1 MAVLQMQ
8 KVSICALKKDRKA
21 ILEKIQAM
29 GVMEISQSTEEESGF
44 AKMNTQEQRNTF
56 EKNAALADAALNIL
70 QEYVPEKVSMLA
82 SLEGKSLVEKEAYLQ
97 AADRKT
103 EIMGAASQ
111 IVGLHKQIAEYKA
124 TIQKL
129 ENQIEALTPWLNL
142 DVPINCRGTKSAA
155 VLIGSLP
162 GIMTLEEIYGLVLEH
177 APDACGVDITV
188 LSSERDAVYIAAVCL
203 KKDAAKV
210 EDALRQGGFAKPSQS
225 MSKIPAQ
232 EKEELQK
239 QIEILK
245 RDIGEC
251 QSEIVKHG
259 EDRGDLKLI
268 SDYFRARADKY
279 EVLGQLLQ
287 SRRTFLIHGYVP
299 KKAVEAV
306 SKALNDKFVL
316 SVEIEDIPEDEEAP
330 VILENNSFSE
340 SVEGVLGSYGLP
352 KKGEVDPTTVM
363 SFFYVFLFGL
373 MLSDAAYGFLMFIA
387 CFIVLKKFPRMESSM
402 KKAIKM
408 FMYCGIST
416 LVWGVLF
423 GGYFGDAI
431 DVVARTFF
439 HVDVPEGGLVKALWF
454 VPLNDP
460 MRMLMYS
467 MAFGLIHLFTG
478 LGMKGYML
486 LKEKKVFDFFC
497 DVVLWY
503 VFLIG
508 LILMLLPSAIFASI
522 AQLEPGAFPPMVG
535 QTGKIMAIIGVV
547 GLLLM
552 SGRANKNFALRI
564 ALGAYDIYN
573 VTGWLSDVLSYSR
586 LLALGL
592 ATGVIASVINQMG
605 SMAGDGI
612 FGIIVFVL
620 VFIVGHTLNMAINI
634 LGAYVH
640 TNRLQFVEFF
650 GKFYEGGGKPFN
662 PFKLN
667 TKYVDVKEETYL

>member
-21 ILEKIQAM
+21 ILEKIQSM
-29 GVMEISQSTEEESGF
+29 GLMEVSGFESEEEGF
-44 AKMNTQEQRNTF
+44 QMVNTQEERSAF
-56 EKNAALADAALNIL
+56 EKNAALADTALDIL
-70 QEYVPEKVSMLA
+70 QEYVPEKVSMFA
-82 SLEGKSLVEKEAYLQ
+82 SLEGKNLIEKKEYLEITQREKEILDM
-97 AADRKT
+97 AAQVAR
-103 EIMGAASQ
+103 
-111 IVGLHKQIAEYKA
+111 LHKQIAECKA
-124 TIQKL
+124 GVQKL
-129 ENQIEALTPWLNL
+129 ENQIEALTPWLKL
-142 DVPINCRGTKSAA
+142 DIPVDFKGTRTTA
-155 VLIGSLP
+155 VLIGSIP
-162 GIMTLEEIYGLVLEH
+162 GTMTLDEIYSLLNEQTPELSG
-177 APDACGVDITV
+177 ADISI
-188 LSSERDAVYIAAVCL
+188 LSSERDAVYLAVLCL
-203 KKDAAKV
+203 KKDMAKV
-210 EDALRQGGFAKPSQS
+210 EEVLRQSGFAKPSQS
-225 MSKIPAQ
+225 MSKIPLQ
-232 EKEELQK
+232 EKELEECRK
-239 QIEILK
+239 EIASYA
-245 RDIGEC
+245 
-251 QSEIVKHG
+251 SER
-259 EDRGDLKLI
+259 ENFKLI
-268 SDYFRARADKY
+268 SDYFRARAEKY
-279 EVLGQLLQ
+279 EVLGQLPQ
-287 SRRTFLIHGYVP
+287 SRKTFILNGYVP
-299 KKAVEAV
+299 AKSLEVFEKTLTE
-306 SKALNDKFVL
+306 NFIL
-316 SVEIEDIPEDEEAP
+316 SLESMDVPKDEEMP
-330 VILENNSFSE
+330 VLLSNNGFSE
-340 SVEGVLGSYGLP
+340 SVEGVLESYGLP
-352 KKGEVDPTTVM
+352 KRGEVDPTTVM

-373 MLSDAAYGFLMFIA
+373 MLSDAAYGLIMFLG
-387 CFIVLKKFPRMESSM
+387 CFIVLKKFPRMEQSL

-439 HVDVPEGGLVKALWF
+439 HVEVPEGGLVKALWF

-486 LKEKKVFDFFC
+486 LKEKKVLDFFC

-508 LILMLLPSAIFASI
+508 LILMLLPSPIFASI
-522 AQLEPGAFPPMVG
+522 SQIPPETFPAFVGTAGKVLTIAGAL
-535 QTGKIMAIIGVV
+535 
-547 GLLLM
+547 GLLFM
-552 SGRANKNFALRI
+552 SGRSSKNFGLRL
-564 ALGAYDIYN
+564 ALGAYDLYN

-605 SMAGDGI
+605 SMVGDGI
-612 FGIIVFVL
+612 FGAIVFIL
-620 VFIVGHTLNMAINI
+620 VFIIGHAMNMAINI

-667 TKYVDVKEETYL
+667 TKYVDIKEEMNL